1 MMVRSGWIL
10 LLAMLAA
17 CGDFS
22 DRPEFISNSE
32 EYFPLALGR
41 SWTYAVDSIVLDDA
55 PGGNVK
61 DTVSFEVREDIIGRM
76 PSADGDSAYIVHR
89 FRRSSAQDAWSLS
102 LALTLSV
109 HRGQALRS
117 EDNVTLVKMSLPLQE
132 DSRWLA
138 TQFVS
143 PETSVQVGTEFLE
156 PYEYWESRV
165 LDVDAEGEIGDYIFG
180 AGQLMHIR
188 QVDADD
194 GLTRRYVQESYARGI
209 GLVART
215 DTILDSRCIALGDFG
230 PCIGKPW
237 LQHAGKG
244 YVLRQVLVDYR

>member
-1 MMVRSGWIL
+1 MIGRGGWIL
-10 LLAMLAA
+10 VPALLAA

-22 DRPEFISNSE
+22 ERPDFISRSE
-32 EYFPLALGR
+32 DYFPLAIGR
-41 SWTYAVDSIVLDDA
+41 SRTYAVDSIVLDDA

-61 DTVSFEVREDIIGRM
+61 DTVSFEIREDIIGRM
-76 PSADGDSAYIVHR
+76 PSTDGDSAYIVHR
-89 FRRSSAQDAWSLS
+89 FRRSSAQDAWSLR
-102 LALTLSV
+102 LAFTLAV

-117 EDNVTLVKMSLPLQE
+117 EDNVTLVKMPLPLQA
-132 DSRWLA
+132 DSRWVA
-138 TQFVS
+138 TEYVS
-143 PETSVQVGTEFLE
+143 PETSVQIGTEFLE
-156 PYEYWESRV
+156 PYEYWESAV
-165 LDVDAEGEIGDYIFG
+165 LDVDAEGEVGDYTFG
-180 AGQLMHIR
+180 PGQLMHIR

-194 GLTRRYVQESYARGI
+194 GLTRRYVHESYARGI

-244 YVLRQVLVDYR
+244 YVLHQVLIDYR